1 MMKKFRLLCNRLTHS
16 NASSDPAGSL
26 KNWSPTVTIGITEN
40 SISRFD
46 TNITYTMMESMVYF
60 DAYRPVLEALQS
72 FGANGDLPFSDILL
86 GKNKKVNIPAYLRE
100 RAETPLGGAGGGGN
114 RKFLTS
120 FHALAIPPAEKKGW
134 DFSSVFPSMGTR
146 SLWNPV
152 AGDPFPLLPND
163 PPLDASQKEAIKLA
177 LSNELSIIQG
187 PPGRRYRGFTFLPI
201 PSSSHVRLFPE
212 NASRLSI
219 I

>member
-1 MMKKFRLLCNRLTHS
+1 
-16 NASSDPAGSL
+16 
-26 KNWSPTVTIGITEN
+26 
-40 SISRFD
+40 
-46 TNITYTMMESMVYF
+46 MESMVYF

-100 RAETPLGGAGGGGN
+100 RAETPLGGAGGGGRGGGN
-114 RKFLTS
+114 RRFLTS

-134 DFSSVFPSMGTR
+134 VFSSVFPSMGTR

-187 PPGRRYRGFTFLPI
+187 PPGRRYRGFTFLSI
-201 PSSSHVRLFPE
+201 SSSSHVRLFPE